1 VAKTQSAKAGF
12 SCIEKINNLHIYFTL
27 NAIFSYVSQFAP
39 SDIFVVWDEKPD
51 YRENLR
57 KKEFLDYK
65 NNRSSDISPHQNN
78 QIIKDILKH
87 IGVVSIF
94 PRDLEADDVVSFICR
109 KFLVDYKNTII
120 SADKD
125 FLQLVNKDTSLY
137 DPIRKFEYNDKTF
150 KEKTGFENT
159 VDWLNVKC
167 LLGDKSD
174 NVPGI
179 PKFTKR
185 KVDLFLKKNIILTE
199 GERHIFN
206 RNYDLFN
213 LSRIDTLYEEQEYY
227 FSQLQQKREDN
238 WKAFVDE
245 CTTRQFNNI
254 LKKREAW
261 YSLFFLKNKLK
272 ELFV

>member
-12 SCIEKINNLHIYFTL
+12 SCIEKNNNLHIYFTL

-39 SDIFVVWDEKPD
+39 SEIFVVWDEKPD

-57 KKEFLDYK
+57 KVEFLDYK
-65 NNRSSDISPHQNN
+65 NNRSSDVSPHQNN
-78 QIIKDILKH
+78 QIIKEILKY

-94 PRDLEADDVVSFICR
+94 PRDLEADDVISYICR
-109 KFLVDYKNTII
+109 KFLVSYKNII
-120 SADKD
+120 VSADKD

-137 DPIRKFEYNDKTF
+137 DPIRKVQYCDKTF
-150 KEKTGFENT
+150 KERTGFDNT
-159 VDWLNVKC
+159 DDWLNAKC

-174 NVPGI
+174 NVTGI

-185 KVDLFLKKNIILTE
+185 KVDLFLKKGMILTE
-199 GERHIFN
+199 EEQYIFK

-213 LSRIDTLYEEQEYY
+213 LSRIDSLYEEQEYY
-227 FSQLQQKREDN
+227 FNQLQQKREDN
-238 WKAFVDE
+238 WKAFVEE
-245 CTTRQFNNI
+245 CTARQFNNI